1 MARGREAASSGRSA
15 EKVKL
20 GRAGSVICNMKTQG
34 SFEGVDGCVSVL
46 GRL

>member
-1 MARGREAASSGRSA
+1 MARGREAATSGRSA

-20 GRAGSVICNMKTQG
+20 GRAGRVICKMKTQG
-34 SFEGVDGCVSVL
+34 SFEGADGCVSVL